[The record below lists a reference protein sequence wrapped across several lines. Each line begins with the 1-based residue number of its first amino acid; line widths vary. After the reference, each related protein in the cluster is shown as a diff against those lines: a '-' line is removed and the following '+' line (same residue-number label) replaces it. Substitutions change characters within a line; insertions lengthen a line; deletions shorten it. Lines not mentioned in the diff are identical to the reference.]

1 MKPLQKAYLVELT
14 LKEENNKMILSVKNI
29 EKSYGKDKVLKGV
42 TFDIEKPQI
51 LALVGPNGSGKSTLL
66 NVITNLLSADV
77 GEVTILGKSN
87 KEPQIFRE
95 ISFMQDNSV
104 LYDYLTGYDHLQF
117 IADVQRLPKEQILKT
132 ADRIGITS
140 YMNKKVG
147 KYSLGMKQHLLLA
160 MAVLNKPKLLI
171 LDEPLNGLDP
181 TSAIKVRNLLL
192 EIYKEGT
199 AILLSSHNLA
209 EIDRVTSQ
217 ILFLKNGSLIIE
229 DISLY
234 EKVCYQF
241 TTDNIEKAQE
251 ILKANNMQNEVVQDK
266 LQVYPNGFTIN
277 KVISVLDQKGITVLD
292 MDKRVIGSEDRY
304 QKIFVADNTESAS

>member
-1 MKPLQKAYLVELT
+1 
-14 LKEENNKMILSVKNI
+14 MILSVKNI
-29 EKSYGKDKVLKGV
+29 EKSYGKDKVLKGIS
-42 TFDIEKPQI
+42 FDVEKPQI

-77 GEVTILGKSN
+77 GEVAILGKSN
-87 KEPQIFRE
+87 KDPQIFRE

-160 MAVLNKPKLLI
+160 MAVVNKPKLLI

-199 AILLSSHNLA
+199 AIILSSHNLA

-217 ILFLKNGSLIIE
+217 ILFLKNGNLIIE
-229 DISLY
+229 DISQY
-234 EKVCYQF
+234 EKICYQF
-241 TTDNIEKAQE
+241 TIDNMEKALE
-251 ILKANNMQNEVVQDK
+251 ILEANNVENEVIQDK
-266 LQVYPNGFTIN
+266 LQVYPNGYTIN
-277 KVISVLDQKGITVLD
+277 KVVSILDREGITVLD
-292 MDKRVIGSEDRY
+292 MEKKVIGSEDRY
-304 QKIFVADNTESAS
+304 QKIFVENNTEAAS